1 MSLYGSVKMMG
12 IWVTA
17 FLLACLQV
25 KKKYLAWEKH
35 TVRVKLH
42 NVLAAKLS
50 QEAELS
56 AFPQPLVLTLGQE
69 FAAHELHFRA
79 NSLRSYDGSQTIV
92 VIRIKNNP
100 S

>member
-1 MSLYGSVKMMG
+1 MSLYDSVKMMG
-12 IWVTA
+12 IWVTT

-25 KKKYLAWEKH
+25 KKIPGWEEH
-35 TVRVKLH
+35 AVRVKLH

-56 AFPQPLVLTLGQE
+56 AFPQPLILTLVQE
-69 FAAHELHFRA
+69 FTAHQLPFRA
-79 NSLRSYDGSQTIV
+79 DSLWGHNASQTIV
-92 VIRIKNNP
+92 MICIKNNP